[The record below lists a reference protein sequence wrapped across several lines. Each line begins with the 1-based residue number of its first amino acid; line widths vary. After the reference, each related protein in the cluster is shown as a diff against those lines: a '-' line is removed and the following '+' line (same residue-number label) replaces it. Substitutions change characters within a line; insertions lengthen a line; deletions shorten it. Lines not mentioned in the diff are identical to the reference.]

1 MTESWN
7 PKDLKRKEKGW
18 EEEEEEEET
27 EESWNQMSRLSWE
40 TKKIEWGVVP
50 SFTKSRNP
58 GILKIWNA
66 KKWNQKKD
74 EETEEEEEETEETVE
89 EEEETEEMFEE

>member
-7 PKDLKRKEKGW
+7 PKDLKRKEKGSEE

-40 TKKIEWGVVP
+40 TKKNRMRSGSKLHQVTESWNPKDLKRKEMEPEERG
-50 SFTKSRNP
+50 RNR
-58 GILKIWNA
+58 GRRRRN
-66 KKWNQKKD
+66 
-74 EETEEEEEETEETVE
+74 
-89 EEEETEEMFEE
+89 

>member
-7 PKDLKRKEKGW
+7 PKDLKRKEKGSEE

-40 TKKIEWGVVP
+40 TKKIE
-50 SFTKSRNP
+50 
-58 GILKIWNA
+58 
-66 KKWNQKKD
+66 
-74 EETEEEEEETEETVE
+74 
-89 EEEETEEMFEE
+89 